1 MNINQIYNAECFTL
15 LQSLPDKSINCCV
28 TSPPYYG
35 LRDYGNDAQIGLEK
49 TPEEYIKKLVDVF
62 HEVRRILRDD
72 GTLWVNIGDSYAGS
86 MKGAASYPENA
97 MNYKQ
102 GTNRGTLGKA
112 TLVKQCTGCKP
123 KDLIGIPWMLA
134 FALRADGW
142 YLRQDIIWSKPSVMP
157 ESVKDRCTKSHEY
170 IFLLSKNKKYY
181 FDNYSIAEAATS
193 YDTIIRNRDITK
205 LNNTPGR
212 TKMKGLVRNKK
223 DMNRIQELEAEIQR
237 IKKEEAEGKK
247 AKYQHFVGK
256 YVHRA
261 HTSYEK
267 IVGIDR
273 IDTDEFGDEV
283 VFDSIYVY
291 FDNRGDEYNNDASIN
306 LQGWGQAYAEELEK
320 QLISP
325 ETFNKALSDCIDLI
339 RRRLA

>member
-1 MNINQIYNAECFTL
+1 MFWKSFQNTIENN
-15 LQSLPDKSINCCV
+15 LQ
-28 TSPPYYG
+28 T
-35 LRDYGNDAQIGLEK
+35 
-49 TPEEYIKKLVDVF
+49 
-62 HEVRRILRDD
+62 
-72 GTLWVNIGDSYAGS
+72 
-86 MKGAASYPENA
+86 
-97 MNYKQ
+97 
-102 GTNRGTLGKA
+102 
-112 TLVKQCTGCKP
+112 
-123 KDLIGIPWMLA
+123 
-134 FALRADGW
+134 
-142 YLRQDIIWSKPSVMP
+142 
-157 ESVKDRCTKSHEY
+157 
-170 IFLLSKNKKYY
+170 
-181 FDNYSIAEAATS
+181 
-193 YDTIIRNRDITK
+193 
-205 LNNTPGR
+205 
-212 TKMKGLVRNKK
+212 KK
-223 DMNRIQELEAEIQR
+223 DMNKIQELEAEIQR

-291 FDNRGDEYNNDASIN
+291 FDNRGDEYNNNASIN